1 MGAWA
6 GPFLVAALL
15 LTVAGALKA
24 FDPATTAG
32 ALRRAGLPGSPL
44 AVRIGGAVEVVV
56 GVSAIVT
63 GAPLAAAL
71 VAVSYLLFTAFVV
84 SALARHLPV
93 GSCGCFGKIDTP
105 PSVIHVVLNLGAVVA
120 ATAVALGPGGGIGE
134 VLADQ
139 ELLGLPFL
147 VLVGTATYAAFLA
160 LTVLPQLHA
169 LETPRPSRLSAPDR
183 PRPTRLRSGDLRG
196 GQ

>member
-24 FDPATTAG
+24 YDPATTAG
-32 ALRRAGLPGSPL
+32 ALRRAGLRVPPM
-44 AVRIGGAVEVVV
+44 AVRVGGVVEGVV
-56 GVSAIVT
+56 GVTAIVT
-63 GAPLAAAL
+63 GGPIAAAL
-71 VAVSYLLFTAFVV
+71 VAVSYLLFTGFVLV
-84 SALARHLPV
+84 ALVRHLPI

-105 PSVIHVVLNLGAVVA
+105 PSVIHVVLNVGAIVT
-120 ATAVALGPGGGIGE
+120 ATAVALGPGGGVGD

-147 VLVGTATYAAFLA
+147 LFVATATYLAFLS
-160 LTVLPQLHA
+160 LTTLPQLRS
-169 LETPRPSRLSAPDR
+169 LEAPRSTA
-183 PRPTRLRSGDLRG
+183 
-196 GQ
+196 

>member
-24 FDPATTAG
+24 VDPATTAG
-32 ALRRAGLPGSPL
+32 ALRRAGWPGSPL
-44 AVRIGGAVEVVV
+44 GVRIGGAVEVVI

-63 GAPLAAAL
+63 GAPLPAAL
-71 VAVSYLLFTAFVV
+71 VALSYLLFTGFVV
-84 SALARHLPV
+84 YALVRHLPV
-93 GSCGCFGKIDTP
+93 GSCGCFGKVDTP
-105 PSVIHVVLNLGAVVA
+105 PSVVHVVVNLGAVVT
-120 ATAVALGPGGGIGE
+120 ATAVALGPGGGVGE

-147 VLVGTATYAAFLA
+147 LLVGTATYSAFLA
-160 LTVLPQLHA
+160 LTVLPQLHS
-169 LETPRPSRLSAPDR
+169 LETPRPRA
-183 PRPTRLRSGDLRG
+183 
-196 GQ
+196 